1 MYDKYQQVIPVTA
14 SETKLSKNKGVYLH
28 ALDVGNIAG
37 ITAYCY
43 SGLTL
48 GATAS
53 INVRFGASNSGEYT
67 YILPIEVYSIPVIT
81 NCTANLLI

>member
-1 MYDKYQQVIPVTA
+1 MYDKYQQVIPVSA
-14 SETKLSKNKGVYLH
+14 SQTKLMKNKGVYLH
-28 ALDVGNIAG
+28 VTSAGTIAG

-48 GATAS
+48 GATAA
-53 INVRFGASNSGEYT
+53 INVRFGITGAEQT
-67 YILPIEVYSIPVIT
+67 YILPIEVYSIPAIN

>member
-14 SETKLSKNKGVYLH
+14 SETKLPKNKGVYLH
-28 ALDVGNIAG
+28 ATTAGTIAG

-43 SGLTL
+43 SGQTL
-48 GATAS
+48 GATAA
-53 INVRFGASNSGEYT
+53 INVRINSLTNTDMT

>member
-1 MYDKYQQVIPVTA
+1 MYDKYQQVIPVAA
-14 SETKLSKNKGVYLH
+14 SETKLTKNKGVYLH
-28 ALDVGNIAG
+28 ATNTGLIAG

-48 GATAS
+48 GATAA
-53 INVRFGASNSGEYT
+53 INVRFGITGAEQT
-67 YILPIEVYSIPVIT
+67 YILPIEVYSIPAIN

>member
-14 SETKLSKNKGVYLH
+14 SETKLPKNKGVYLH
-28 ALDVGNIAG
+28 ATTAGTVAG

-48 GATAS
+48 GATAA
-53 INVRFGASNSGEYT
+53 IAVRFGGSTNTDNT

>member
-14 SETKLSKNKGVYLH
+14 SETKLMKNKGVYLH
-28 ALDVGNIAG
+28 ATTASNVAG

-48 GATAS
+48 GATAA
-53 INVRFGASNSGEYT
+53 IAVRFSSGAGSDTS
-67 YILPIEVYSIPVIT
+67 YILPIEVYSIPAIN
-81 NCTANLLI
+81 NCSAILLI

>member
-1 MYDKYQQVIPVTA
+1 MYDKYQQVIPVSA
-14 SETKLSKNKGVYLH
+14 SDTKLTKNKGVYLH
-28 ALDVGNIAG
+28 ALTAGNIAG

-48 GATAS
+48 GATAA
-53 INVRFGASNSGEYT
+53 INVRFGASNSGEHT
-67 YILPIEVYSIPVIT
+67 YILPIEVYSIPAIN

>member
-14 SETKLSKNKGVYLH
+14 SETKLIKNKGVYLH
-28 ALDVGNIAG
+28 AIDISSVAG

-48 GATAS
+48 GATAA

-67 YILPIEVYSIPVIT
+67 NILPIEVYSIPTIT

>member
-14 SETKLSKNKGVYLH
+14 SETKLMKNKGVYLH
-28 ALDVGNIAG
+28 ATSTGSIAG

-43 SGLTL
+43 SGQTL
-48 GATAS
+48 GATAA
-53 INVRFGASNSGEYT
+53 INVRINSLTNTDMT
-67 YILPIEVYSIPVIT
+67 YILPIEVYSIPVIA